1 MTDSPPSDKSAAF
14 AGLLV
19 TSLALFAM
27 IVGIVTWTNNKFA
40 DHEGAKDAGKIEA
53 AH

>member
-1 MTDSPPSDKSAAF
+1 MTDSPPSDKAAAF

-27 IVGIVTWTNNKFA
+27 IVGIVAWTNNKFA
-40 DHEGAKDAGKIEA
+40 GHEGAKDDAKVEA